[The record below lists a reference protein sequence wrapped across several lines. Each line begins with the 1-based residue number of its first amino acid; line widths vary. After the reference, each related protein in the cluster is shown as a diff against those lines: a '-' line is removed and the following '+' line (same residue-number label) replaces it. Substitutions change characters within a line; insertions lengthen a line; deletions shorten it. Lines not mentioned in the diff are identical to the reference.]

1 MLAQRARTLDPEAIP
16 SHPGTTDPN
25 IKILSWKGLV
35 LPLPA

>member
-1 MLAQRARTLDPEAIP
+1 VLNVVSLTETPKKR
-16 SHPGTTDPN
+16 HTTDPN